1 MLQRNGTDP
10 VTLLHGDFRPENL
23 YFDEDGDGV
32 TAVTWQ
38 IVGRWHGAVGVSY
51 FIPYAFI
58 TEDRRANE
66 QLLLRTY
73 HDA

>member
-1 MLQRNGTDP
+1 LEEVGDRYGPVLAHMLQRNGTDP

-38 IVGRWHGAVGVSY
+38 IVG
-51 FIPYAFI
+51 
-58 TEDRRANE
+58 
-66 QLLLRTY
+66 
-73 HDA
+73 